1 MSAEPFDFDGDY
13 GDGYEHLARTV
24 IPGYLSSFR
33 QALALLRGR
42 LGPRARVLVVG
53 AGTGIEIVTFKAA
66 APGWRLTGV
75 DPSAQML
82 GIAEHRVRQAGI
94 RDGVRFIHGTVEDLD
109 GSGLGAAGR
118 GQGGFDAATCF
129 NVMHFLPDAPGAGG
143 KQALLSGIAEHLA
156 PGTPFVLFE
165 LHGDP
170 DAPDFDELF
179 TAWVRFCEI
188 QGMGAESWPRSAP
201 KSTPAST
208 GLGVPHPRAAL
219 PGGVRGRA
227 SLLPLAPLRRLDRPP
242 GTVGTF
248 PAGTPP
254 VAQLVGF
261 PRERFRWSMAEGPG

>member
-75 DPSAQML
+75 DPSARML
-82 GIAEHRVRQAGI
+82 EIAEHRVRQAGI

-109 GSGLGAAGR
+109 GSGLGAGGL

-156 PGTPFVLFE
+156 PGAPFVLFE

-170 DAPDFDELF
+170 GAPDFDELF

-188 QGMGAESWPRSAP
+188 QGMGAEELAAFRAKIDAGIHW
-201 KSTPAST
+201 ASESRIHE
-208 GLGVPHPRAAL
+208 LLSRAGFEDA
-219 PGGVRGRA
+219 RRYFR
-227 SLLPLAPLRRLDRPP
+227 SLLYGGWIARRAP
-242 GTVGTF
+242 
-248 PAGTPP
+248 
-254 VAQLVGF
+254 
-261 PRERFRWSMAEGPG
+261 